1 MRLSFDGDAETGFY
15 SYYFV
20 EERIMKAKKGG
31 RGGRHLCSGK
41 ELTIEL
47 GQVGVQGGQERC

>member
-31 RGGRHLCSGK
+31 GEALVFRKRTDHRTWSGRSAGGARKVLN
-41 ELTIEL
+41 
-47 GQVGVQGGQERC
+47 